1 MSDPALYINL
11 YARLRDCAEL
21 IDDVI
26 VDLEARS
33 TTEPS
38 RRRALSGLLRELD
51 TAPQS
56 NIDATMVWNVLREQ
70 REAKSDDWKD
80 VADALDQGDNSD
92 RVIERLEH
100 LARVLE
106 VERAEMHSRIHGPNA
121 R

>member
-1 MSDPALYINL
+1 MSDPALYTDL

-33 TTEPS
+33 TAEPS
-38 RRRALSGLLRELD
+38 RRTALSGLLRALD

-70 REAKSDDWKD
+70 RAVKSDDWKG
-80 VADALDQGDNSD
+80 VADALDRGDNSD
-92 RVIERLEH
+92 RVIQRLEH

-106 VERAEMHSRIHGPNA
+106 VERAGIHARIHGPNA